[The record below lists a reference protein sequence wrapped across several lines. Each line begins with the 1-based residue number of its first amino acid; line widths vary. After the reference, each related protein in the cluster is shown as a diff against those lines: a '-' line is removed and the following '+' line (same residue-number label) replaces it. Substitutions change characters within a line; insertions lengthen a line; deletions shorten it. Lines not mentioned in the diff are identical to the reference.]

1 MSTDQL
7 AESLLRRHLNG
18 RNVVVFAKNLGP
30 YHVARFRVLG
40 RRLAGYGAHLVGV
53 ELAAAEKAYPWRVSR
68 DALEFQWRTLA
79 SDGAVEDIS
88 GWGQRR
94 LTRKCLEEL
103 QPVVTVVPGWSD
115 AFLRYALAWCRSGP
129 GICLVAGDS
138 TADTRRTD
146 YEPKRRLRLLELY
159 KRWLLRGVDGALVS
173 GDASRDYFASLGVP
187 RERIFLKYDVVDNEY
202 IAQRAEQAR
211 RAATSLRVQYK
222 LPQEFFFYPA
232 RLLRI
237 KNHFRLLEAYEL
249 YLQRAG
255 DSAWGLVMLG
265 DGPAAQEV
273 DAAIARLGCPKIV
286 RRPFA
291 PLEVT
296 ADHYGLASALVF
308 PSLRETWGL
317 IVNEAAAAGLPL
329 LVARNCPATDHL
341 VLPGQNG
348 WHFDPERPAQL
359 AELFWRMSSLS
370 VEDRERMGAI
380 SRQVVA
386 TWGLE
391 GHVDEVLKA
400 VAAAMQARGWT
411 VDL

>member
-202 IAQRAEQAR
+202 IAQRAEQAQGTLAAVGVELERPGRHALEDASVGRGPR
-211 RAATSLRVQYK
+211 RQRD
-222 LPQEFFFYPA
+222 
-232 RLLRI
+232 
-237 KNHFRLLEAYEL
+237 
-249 YLQRAG
+249 LQR
-255 DSAWGLVMLG
+255 
-265 DGPAAQEV
+265 
-273 DAAIARLGCPKIV
+273 R
-286 RRPFA
+286 RRPHEDIQ
-291 PLEVT
+291 P
-296 ADHYGLASALVF
+296 
-308 PSLRETWGL
+308 PQQ
-317 IVNEAAAAGLPL
+317 P
-329 LVARNCPATDHL
+329 
-341 VLPGQNG
+341 QN
-348 WHFDPERPAQL
+348 
-359 AELFWRMSSLS
+359 
-370 VEDRERMGAI
+370 EDRRGCVTQAYVEVGNEI
-380 SRQVVA
+380 SQSA
-386 TWGLE
+386 SSI
-391 GHVDEVLKA
+391 H
-400 VAAAMQARGWT
+400 
-411 VDL
+411 